1 MTGGWNMKK
10 NNIEEYIPLF
20 LDMMYD
26 EEIAK
31 QLPLDEIRDAFH
43 TNQIQSKKEACL
55 AFDAISGNSKR
66 VLYIGSWL
74 GFLTRVLIE
83 KYPNI
88 DFEEVDMDTR
98 CKEISGRFNYTF
110 KNYLGHQS
118 MNIDSFGREQE
129 FDTIINLSCE
139 HMTTD
144 WYDRIKSGTQLI
156 MQSNNLV
163 IDDHINNC
171 KSLEDF
177 KSKYPLREIKYSTTL
192 QLNVFDR
199 FTISGIK

>member
-1 MTGGWNMKK
+1 MSC
-10 NNIEEYIPLF
+10 IEEYIPRF
-20 LDMMYD
+20 LDMLYD

-31 QLPLDEIRDAFH
+31 HLTIEEVRDAFH
-43 TNQIQSKKEACL
+43 TNQIESKKQASL
-55 AFDAISGNSKR
+55 AFDAVSDDAKK

-88 DFEEVDMDTR
+88 DFTEIDMDKR

-118 MNIDSFGREQE
+118 MNIDVFGHEHE

-144 WYDRIKSGTQLI
+144 WYNRVKPGTQLI

-171 KSLEDF
+171 KSLDDF
-177 KSKYPLREIKYSTTL
+177 KSKYPLSEIHYENTL
-192 QLNVFDR
+192 ELNVFNR
-199 FTISGIK
+199 FTLAGVK

>member
-1 MTGGWNMKK
+1 M
-10 NNIEEYIPLF
+10 EEYIPKF
-20 LDMMYD
+20 LDMLYD
-26 EEIAK
+26 EEIGK
-31 QLPLDEIRDAFH
+31 HLTVEEVRDAFH
-43 TNQIQSKKEACL
+43 TNQIESKKQASL
-55 AFDAISGNSKR
+55 AFDSISDNANK

-83 KYPNI
+83 KYPSVN
-88 DFEEVDMDTR
+88 FYEVDMDTR

-118 MNIDSFGREQE
+118 VNIDDFESLNE

-144 WYDRIKSGTQLI
+144 WYNRIKPGTQLV

-171 KSLEDF
+171 KSLDDF
-177 KSKYPLREIKYSTTL
+177 KSKYPLSEIKYDTTL
-192 QLNVFDR
+192 ELNIFNR
-199 FTISGIK
+199 FTLSGVK

>member
-1 MTGGWNMKK
+1 M
-10 NNIEEYIPLF
+10 EEYIPKF
-20 LDMMYD
+20 LDMLYD

-31 QLPLDEIRDAFH
+31 HLTIEELRDAFH
-43 TNQIQSKKEACL
+43 TNQIESKKQASL
-55 AFDAISGNSKR
+55 AFDSISDNANK

-83 KYPNI
+83 KYPSVNFYEI
-88 DFEEVDMDTR
+88 DMNPR

-118 MNIDSFGREQE
+118 MNIDEFGHEHE

-139 HMTTD
+139 HMTKD
-144 WYDRIKSGTQLI
+144 WYDRIKPGTQLV

-171 KSLEDF
+171 KSLDDF
-177 KSKYPLREIKYSTTL
+177 KSKYPLSEIKYSNTL
-192 QLNVFDR
+192 KLNVFDR
-199 FTISGIK
+199 FTVSGVK

>member
-1 MTGGWNMKK
+1 MNC
-10 NNIEEYIPLF
+10 IESYIPKF
-20 LDMMYD
+20 LDMLYD

-31 QLPLDEIRDAFH
+31 HLSIEELRDAFH
-43 TNQIQSKKEACL
+43 TNQIESKKQASL
-55 AFDAISGNSKR
+55 AFDAVSDNAKK
-66 VLYIGSWL
+66 VLYVGSWL

-88 DFEEVDMDTR
+88 DFTEIDMDKR

-118 MNIDSFGREQE
+118 MNIDEFGHEHE

-144 WYDRIKSGTQLI
+144 WYNRVKPGTRLI
-156 MQSNNLV
+156 IQSNNLV

-171 KSLEDF
+171 KSLDDF
-177 KSKYPLREIKYSTTL
+177 KSKYSLSEIKYDTTL
-192 QLNVFDR
+192 ELNIFNR
-199 FTISGIK
+199 FTLAGIK

>member
-1 MTGGWNMKK
+1 MNC
-10 NNIEEYIPLF
+10 IESYIPKF
-20 LDMMYD
+20 LDMLYD
-26 EEIAK
+26 GEIAK
-31 QLPLDEIRDAFH
+31 HLTIEEIRDAFH
-43 TNQIQSKKEACL
+43 TNQIESKKQASL
-55 AFDAISGNSKR
+55 AFDAVSGNAKK

-88 DFEEVDMDTR
+88 NFEEVDMDTR

-118 MNIDSFGREQE
+118 MNIDEFGREHE

-144 WYDRIKSGTQLI
+144 WYNRVKPGTRLVI
-156 MQSNNLV
+156 QSNNLV

-171 KSLEDF
+171 KSLENF
-177 KSKYPLREIKYSTTL
+177 KNKYPLSEIKYSNTL
-192 QLNVFDR
+192 KLNVFNR
-199 FTISGIK
+199 FTVSGIK

>member
-1 MTGGWNMKK
+1 MIC
-10 NNIEEYIPLF
+10 IESYIPKF
-20 LDMMYD
+20 LDMLYD

-31 QLPLDEIRDAFH
+31 HLSIVEIRDAFH
-43 TNQIQSKKEACL
+43 TNQIESKKQASL
-55 AFDAISGNSKR
+55 AFEADSDNANK

-83 KYPNI
+83 KYPSIN
-88 DFEEVDMDTR
+88 FYEVDMDTR
-98 CKEISGRFNYTF
+98 CKEVSGRFNYTF

-118 MNIDSFGREQE
+118 LNIDDFESIND
-129 FDTIINLSCE
+129 FDTVINLSCE

-144 WYDRIKSGTQLI
+144 WYNRIKPGTQLV

-171 KSLEDF
+171 KSLDDF
-177 KSKYPLREIKYSTTL
+177 KRKYPLSEVKYDTTL
-192 QLNVFDR
+192 ELNIFNR
-199 FTISGIK
+199 FTLSGVK

>member
-1 MTGGWNMKK
+1 MIC
-10 NNIEEYIPLF
+10 IESYIPKF
-20 LDMMYD
+20 LDILYD
-26 EEIAK
+26 KEIAK
-31 QLPLDEIRDAFH
+31 HLTIEEVRDAFH
-43 TNQIQSKKEACL
+43 TNQIESKKQASL
-55 AFDAISGNSKR
+55 AFGSISNNANK

-83 KYPNI
+83 KYPSVN
-88 DFEEVDMDTR
+88 FYEVDMDTR

-118 MNIDSFGREQE
+118 VNIDDFKSLNE

-144 WYDRIKSGTQLI
+144 WYNRIKPGTQLV
-156 MQSNNLV
+156 MQSNNLI

-171 KSLEDF
+171 KSLDDF
-177 KSKYPLREIKYSTTL
+177 KSKYPLSETHYDTTL
-192 QLNVFDR
+192 ELNIFNR
-199 FTISGIK
+199 FTLSGVK

>member
-1 MTGGWNMKK
+1 M
-10 NNIEEYIPLF
+10 EEYIPKF

-26 EEIAK
+26 SEIAK
-31 QLPLDEIRDAFH
+31 HLTIEEVRDAFH
-43 TNQIQSKKEACL
+43 TNQIQSKKQASL
-55 AFDAISGNSKR
+55 AFDAISDNTNK

-88 DFEEVDMDTR
+88 SFEEVDMDTR

-110 KNYLGHQS
+110 KNYLGHQN
-118 MNIDSFGREQE
+118 MNIDDFGREQE

-144 WYDRIKSGTQLI
+144 WYDRIKSGTKLVI
-156 MQSNNLV
+156 QSNDLV
-163 IDDHINNC
+163 IEDHINNC
-171 KSLEDF
+171 KTLDDF
-177 KSKYPLREIKYSTTL
+177 KKKYPLKKIEYSNTL
-192 QLNVFDR
+192 ELNVFNR
-199 FTISGIK
+199 FTLSGIK

>member
-1 MTGGWNMKK
+1 MNC
-10 NNIEEYIPLF
+10 IESYIPKF
-20 LDMMYD
+20 LDMLYD

-31 QLPLDEIRDAFH
+31 HLSIEELRDAFH
-43 TNQIQSKKEACL
+43 TNQIESKKQASL
-55 AFDAISGNSKR
+55 AFDAVSDNAKK
-66 VLYIGSWL
+66 VLYVGSWL

-88 DFEEVDMDTR
+88 IFEEVDMDTR

-118 MNIDSFGREQE
+118 MNIDEFGREHE

-144 WYDRIKSGTQLI
+144 WYNRVKPGTRLVI
-156 MQSNNLV
+156 QSNNLV

-171 KSLEDF
+171 KSLDDF
-177 KSKYPLREIKYSTTL
+177 KSKYPLSEIKYSNTL
-192 QLNVFDR
+192 KLNVFNR
-199 FTISGIK
+199 FTVSGIR

>member
-1 MTGGWNMKK
+1 M
-10 NNIEEYIPLF
+10 EEYIPKF

-26 EEIAK
+26 GEIAK
-31 QLPLDEIRDAFH
+31 HLTIEEVRDAFH
-43 TNQIQSKKEACL
+43 TNQIESKKQASL
-55 AFDAISGNSKR
+55 AFDAVSGNAKK

-88 DFEEVDMDTR
+88 NFEEVDMDTR

-118 MNIDSFGREQE
+118 MNIDEFGREHE

-144 WYDRIKSGTQLI
+144 WYNRVKPGTRLVI
-156 MQSNNLV
+156 QSNNLV

-171 KSLEDF
+171 ESLDDF
-177 KSKYPLREIKYSTTL
+177 KSKYPLSEIKYDTTL
-192 QLNVFDR
+192 ELNIFNR
-199 FTISGIK
+199 FTLSGVK

>member
-1 MTGGWNMKK
+1 M
-10 NNIEEYIPLF
+10 EEYIPKF

-26 EEIAK
+26 SEIAK
-31 QLPLDEIRDAFH
+31 HLTIEEVRDAFH
-43 TNQIQSKKEACL
+43 TNQIQSKKQASL
-55 AFDAISGNSKR
+55 AFDAVGGNAKR

-88 DFEEVDMDTR
+88 NFSEVDMDTR
-98 CKEISGRFNYTF
+98 CKEVSGRFNYTF
-110 KNYLGHQS
+110 ANYHGHQS
-118 MNIDSFGREQE
+118 INIDDFESLND

-144 WYDRIKSGTQLI
+144 WYNRVKPGTQLI
-156 MQSNNLV
+156 IQSNNLV

-171 KSLEDF
+171 ESLDDF
-177 KSKYPLREIKYSTTL
+177 KSKYLLSKIHYENTL
-192 QLNVFDR
+192 ELNVFNR
-199 FTISGIK
+199 FTLSGVK

>member
-1 MTGGWNMKK
+1 MNC
-10 NNIEEYIPLF
+10 IESYIPKF
-20 LDMMYD
+20 LDMLYD
-26 EEIAK
+26 GEIAK
-31 QLPLDEIRDAFH
+31 HLTIEEIRDAFH
-43 TNQIQSKKEACL
+43 TNQIESKKQASL
-55 AFDAISGNSKR
+55 AFDAVSNNTKK
-66 VLYIGSWL
+66 VLYVGSWL

-88 DFEEVDMDTR
+88 NFEEVDMDTR

-118 MNIDSFGREQE
+118 MNIDEFGREHE

-144 WYDRIKSGTQLI
+144 WYNRVKPGTRLVI
-156 MQSNNLV
+156 QSNNLV

-171 KSLEDF
+171 KSLENF
-177 KSKYPLREIKYSTTL
+177 KNKYPLSEIKYSNTL
-192 QLNVFDR
+192 KLNVFNR
-199 FTISGIK
+199 FTVSGIK